1 MIARKSIE
9 DSRAQIEVRRK
20 TLKARSVKQESKEDT
35 HRKILLGAL
44 VQHRIGEDRD
54 GELSSRL
61 DE

>member
-1 MIARKSIE
+1 MIARTSIE
-9 DSRAQIEVRRK
+9 DSRTQIEVRRR
-20 TLKARSVKQESKEDT
+20 TLKVRSVEQESKEDT